1 MKSAAQLLDE
11 EIQMRKIRARKIR
24 PTTRVNMR
32 LFDLLHWKDKRAS
45 KRRERIPAA
54 CVLTAQNLLI
64 VQKRPPKRK
73 LSGAEVKK
81 GNNSS
86 IQGKVEDTSNFYGLC
101 LLRAK
106 DDPLFADWLE
116 KKRNAYVT
124 QTIQNEILKI
134 MSTII
139 LRDII
144 ISKVKDGIWYA
155 IMADE
160 CVDTNNKEQLV
171 ICLRLV
177 GDKLEVSENFIGFY
191 EIENIKAETIFNT
204 IMDSLLRCNIGIQ
217 NCRGVSFDGAA
228 NMSGLKTGV
237 VKRLNDK
244 AEGLAPF
251 SHCYGHSLSLA
262 VEDVFKKKEN
272 PTLSDCLDFVHEISK
287 LIKKSPKRDALLS
300 KLKAELSDVA
310 GIPGIRILCPTRWT
324 VKGSSCKS
332 ISKNY
337 ALLLQLWNICLEDNI
352 DSETRLRIVGIQA
365 TMKKF
370 DFFFALHLSCR
381 IFMITDNLSKTLQQT
396 RVSASE
402 VRDIAILTVKILMD
416 MRNEEWFNLWWQK
429 IQKHAYDFPDLEEP
443 KLPRKSKMPARY
455 EDFLIEDWYEGY
467 SSTYHH
473 VETAIQY
480 YRATYY
486 NVIDSS
492 VDTIK
497 YRFDQAGQKQLKK
510 LEKLL
515 LSEDV
520 TDTIAWIKKTY
531 SDIDTDLLN
540 VQLGLY
546 RIMFDEIPRYVSDVV
561 SHLTQFS
568 SSQLS
573 FISKVVKLLKLILVT
588 PATNAV
594 SERAFSTMRRLKTFL
609 RTTKK
614 QQRLNNLAML
624 HIYSNCANQ
633 LDPEKV
639 TTEFCRYHPYRS
651 NLFEF

>member
-1 MKSAAQLLDE
+1 
-11 EIQMRKIRARKIR
+11 
-24 PTTRVNMR
+24 
-32 LFDLLHWKDKRAS
+32 
-45 KRRERIPAA
+45 
-54 CVLTAQNLLI
+54 
-64 VQKRPPKRK
+64 
-73 LSGAEVKK
+73 
-81 GNNSS
+81 
-86 IQGKVEDTSNFYGLC
+86 
-101 LLRAK
+101 
-106 DDPLFADWLE
+106 
-116 KKRNAYVT
+116 
-124 QTIQNEILKI
+124 
-134 MSTII
+134 MSTMI

-144 ISKVKDGIWYA
+144 LSKVKDGIWYA

-160 CVDTNNKEQLV
+160 CVDSSNKEQLV

-177 GDKLEVSENFIGFY
+177 GDKLEVLENFIGFY
-191 EIENIKAETIFNT
+191 EIENIKAETILNT

-217 NCRGVSFDGAA
+217 NCRGVLFDGAA
-228 NMSGLKTGV
+228 NMSGQKTGIA
-237 VKRLNDK
+237 KRLNDK

-262 VEDVFKKKEN
+262 VKDVFKKTEN
-272 PTLSDCLDFVHEISK
+272 TTLSDCLDFVHEISK
-287 LIKKSPKRDALLS
+287 LIKKLPKRDALLN
-300 KLKAELSDVA
+300 KLKAELSDLA
-310 GIPGIRILCPTRWT
+310 GIPGIRTLCPTRWT

-332 ISKNY
+332 IIDDY
-337 ALLLQLWNICLEDNI
+337 ALLFQLWDICLEDNL
-352 DSETRLRIVGIQA
+352 DSETRSRIVGIQA

-396 RVSASE
+396 RMSASE
-402 VRDIAILTVKILMD
+402 GRNIAMLTVKTLMD

-429 IQKHAYDFPDLEEP
+429 IQKHANDFPDLEEP
-443 KLPRKSKMPARY
+443 KLPRKRKMPA
-455 EDFLIEDWYEGY
+455 WYEEGC
-467 SSTYHH
+467 STTYYY
-473 VETAIQY
+473 VETAIKY
-480 YRATYY
+480 FRATYY
-486 NVIDSS
+486 NVTDSS

-497 YRFDQAGQKQLKK
+497 YRFDQAGQKQLEK
-510 LEKLL
+510 LKKLL

-531 SDIDTDLLN
+531 SDIDTDLLD

-546 RIMFDEIPRYVSDVV
+546 RTMFDEIPRYVSDVV

-573 FISKVVKLLKLILVT
+573 SISEVVKLLKLILVT

-594 SERAFSTMRRLKTFL
+594 SVRAFSTMRRLKTFM
-609 RTTKK
+609 RTMMK

-639 TTEFCRYHPYRS
+639 ITEFCRDHPYRT
-651 NLFEF
+651 NLFGF